1 MLAWLLACGGAPTSP
16 SGAGPTADDADGD
29 GLTDADEAR
38 VGSDPANP
46 DSDGDGKTDGVE
58 VHKHKTDPTK
68 MDTDGDGAPDGAELA
83 GNTDPLVPN
92 PEFMPDDPTP
102 PAPDR
107 LDGQPKEP
115 TRNLSPDE
123 ALPKEWRCGPGAY
136 EGCFLFVAQ
145 GQFAMGA
152 QAKDPAARGH
162 DPAAQPEEGPVHDV
176 TVGPLWMMRLEF
188 PAALWDRC
196 VELRWCDAAEAAA
209 GTSLFNAGMTRP
221 GHPINGVTWAGA
233 AKACDWLGGRLP
245 TEAEWEYAARGAEGR
260 RWPWGPLK
268 QCGVMPFRSNSDGSG
283 LTLDDGQEFDECAND
298 GTANSGRLRGT
309 SPFGVLGM
317 AGNVWEWTADWYAP
331 DAYATHAPVRP
342 TGPAT
347 GTARVQ
353 RGGGWTS
360 LDPLDLRSAARGSM
374 KADQKMHDVGFR
386 CVRDV
391 KGDAP

>member
-1 MLAWLLACGGAPTSP
+1 
-16 SGAGPTADDADGD
+16 
-29 GLTDADEAR
+29 
-38 VGSDPANP
+38 
-46 DSDGDGKTDGVE
+46 
-58 VHKHKTDPTK
+58 
-68 MDTDGDGAPDGAELA
+68 
-83 GNTDPLVPN
+83 
-92 PEFMPDDPTP
+92 
-102 PAPDR
+102 
-107 LDGQPKEP
+107 
-115 TRNLSPDE
+115 
-123 ALPKEWRCGPGAY
+123 
-136 EGCFLFVAQ
+136 LFVAQ
-145 GQFAMGA
+145 GKFAMGA
-152 QAKDPAARGH
+152 QAKDPAGRGY
-162 DPAAQPEEGPVHDV
+162 DAAAQPEEGPVHDV
-176 TVGPLWMMRLEF
+176 TVGPFWMMRLEF

-196 VELRWCDAAEAAA
+196 VELRWCDAADAAA
-209 GTSLFNAGMTRP
+209 GTSLFNAGMPRP

-233 AKACDWLGGRLP
+233 ARACEWLGGRLP
-245 TEAEWEYAARGAEGR
+245 TEAEWEYAARGAEAR

-283 LTLDDGQEFDECAND
+283 LTLDDGQEFEECAND

-309 SPFGVLGM
+309 SPFEVLGM

-331 DAYATHAPVRP
+331 DAYATHAPANP

-374 KADQKMHDVGFR
+374 KPDQKMHDVGFR